1 MKFVQLQNSKGT
13 RKFTIWGG
21 VAIRYNDNGTEHRM
35 ELSTSDLFEGTVMDN
50 VKALVG
56 ADKLD
61 ITRVWSSSNDNSMGM
76 YIELDG
82 AKYERI
88 ELNGWEYGEEYPA
101 LQVGT
106 WNGNLY

>member
-1 MKFVQLQNSKGT
+1 MKFVELQNTNGT

-21 VAIRYNDNGTEHRM
+21 LAIYTDNHGTEHRV
-35 ELSTSDLFEGTVMDN
+35 ELDAYDLFAGTVRDN

-56 ADKLD
+56 EFD
-61 ITRVWSSSNDNSMGM
+61 ITRVWTSTNDNGTSL

-88 ELNGWEYGEEYPA
+88 ELNGWEHGKTYPA
-101 LQVGT
+101 L
-106 WNGNLY
+106 